1 MLEVLKKKKEK
12 KKIGFCKQLE
22 LTHFSSS
29 SYFFGKPDIY
39 RYIFTLVYNLLVTA
53 VKMLE

>member
-1 MLEVLKKKKEK
+1 MLEVLKKNEK

-29 SYFFGKPDIY
+29 YFFGKPDI
-39 RYIFTLVYNLLVTA
+39 YIFTLVYNLLVTA

>member
-1 MLEVLKKKKEK
+1 MLEVFKKKKEK

-39 RYIFTLVYNLLVTA
+39 IFTLVYNLLVTA